1 MWLTG
6 YKITQMKK
14 LITTLQNIWKIKEL
28 RNRILFTLGMLFVFR
43 FGSYIVLPGVIPEVL
58 DNATQNNNSP
68 NDLLGLINVFTG
80 GAFNNAAIF
89 ALGIMPY
96 ITASIIIQL
105 LGFAVPYFQRLQQK
119 EGESGR
125 KKLNQITRLLTV
137 AITLVQ
143 GGGYLTY
150 INSLGAV
157 DPTIPLGIFWI
168 SNIIILSTGTVFSMW
183 LGERITDRGIGNGIS
198 LLITIGII
206 ATLPQALVFEF
217 QSQLENNGLI
227 IFVLEMAAL
236 FGIVMATVLIV
247 QGIRR
252 IPIQFAK
259 RMVGRGSNQMPAQGA
274 RDYIPLKVNASGV
287 MPIIFAQALMFLPAT
302 VAQFFAGEGS
312 DLATSPILRALN
324 DFTSA
329 PYNIIYFILVVLFT
343 YVYTALLV
351 NPQQYAEYL
360 KRQNAF
366 IPGIKPGKPTADFID
381 AVTTRITLPGSIFL
395 GLISILPAFA
405 AGFGVNI
412 AFAMFFG
419 GTSLLILVAVVLD
432 TLQQIESHLLMRR
445 YDGLVKS
452 GKIQGRSRMQGIG
465 ANM

>member
-1 MWLTG
+1 
-6 YKITQMKK
+6 MKK
-14 LITTLQNIWKIKEL
+14 FITTLKNIWSIKEL
-28 RNRILFTLGMLFVFR
+28 RRRILFTLGMLMVYR
-43 FGSYIVLPGVIPEVL
+43 FGSYVVLPGVIPAVL
-58 DNATQNNNSP
+58 EEQSANNAG
-68 NDLLGLINVFTG
+68 DLLSLINSFTG
-80 GAFNNAAIF
+80 GAFNNAAVF

-125 KKLNQITRLLTV
+125 KKITQITRLLTL

-150 INSLGAV
+150 LYQIGAV
-157 DPTIPLGIFWI
+157 DPNLPNSIFWFA
-168 SNIIILSTGTVFSMW
+168 NIIILSAGTIFAMW
-183 LGERITDRGIGNGIS
+183 LGERITDRGIGNGVS

-206 ATLPQALVFEF
+206 ATLPQSFVIEF
-217 QSQLENNGLI
+217 QTQLNGSGGLLLFLVEMALLFLI
-227 IFVLEMAAL
+227 I
-236 FGIVMATVLIV
+236 MATVLIV
-247 QGIRR
+247 QGVRR

-259 RMVGRGSNQMPAQGA
+259 RMVGRGTSSIPQAGV

-302 VAQFFAGEGS
+302 VAQFAAS
-312 DLATSPILRALN
+312 DGQAVTNSFLLALN

-329 PYNIIYFILVVLFT
+329 PYNIIYFFLVVIFT
-343 YVYTALLV
+343 YVYTALMV
-351 NPQQYAEYL
+351 NPQNYAEYL

-366 IPGIKPGKPTADFID
+366 IPGVKPGKPTADFID

-395 GLISILPAFA
+395 AIIAILPAFA
-405 AGFGVNI
+405 AAFGVNRM
-412 AFAMFFG
+412 FAMFFG

-452 GKIQGRSRMQGIG
+452 GRIQGRSTSSRVQGIG

>member
-1 MWLTG
+1 
-6 YKITQMKK
+6 MKK
-14 LITTLQNIWKIKEL
+14 FIDTLSNIWKIEEL
-28 RNRILFTLGMLFVFR
+28 RKRILFTLLILMVYR
-43 FGSYIVLPGVIPEVL
+43 FGSFIVLPGVIPSAL
-58 DNATQNNNSP
+58 DGGSSNAS
-68 NDLLGLINVFTG
+68 DLLGLINIFTG

-105 LGFAVPYFQRLQQK
+105 MGFAVPYFQRLQQK

-125 KKLNQITRLLTV
+125 KKITQITRLLTV

-150 INSLGAV
+150 IQSQGAV
-157 DPTIPLGIFWI
+157 DPSIPKGIFWLA
-168 SNIIILSTGTVFSMW
+168 NIVILSTGTILAMW
-183 LGERITDRGIGNGIS
+183 LGEKITDKGIGNGIS

-206 ATLPQALVFEF
+206 ATLPVALVSELSLQISGGSPIVFI
-217 QSQLENNGLI
+217 LEL
-227 IFVLEMAAL
+227 VAL
-236 FGIVMATVLIV
+236 FAVIMVTVLLV
-247 QGIRR
+247 QGVRK

-259 RMVGRGSNQMPAQGA
+259 RMVGRGSNAMPVAGA
-274 RDYIPLKVNASGV
+274 RDYIPLKVNAAGV

-302 VAQFFAGEGS
+302 IAQWFAGEEAAAS
-312 DLATSPILRALN
+312 PVIQELVNPFSLTSSILT
-324 DFTSA
+324 FV
-329 PYNIIYFILVVLFT
+329 LVVVFT

-351 NPQQYAEYL
+351 NPKQYAEYL

-381 AVTTRITLPGSIFL
+381 TITTRITFWGSIFI
-395 GLISILPAFA
+395 GLIAILPAIA
-405 AGFGVNI
+405 VGFGINV
-412 AFAMFFG
+412 AFAIFFG

-432 TLQQIESHLLMRR
+432 TLQQIESHLLMRK

-452 GKIQGRSRMQGIG
+452 GKLQSRSRMQGIG
-465 ANM
+465 ASM

>member
-1 MWLTG
+1 
-6 YKITQMKK
+6 MKK
-14 LITTLQNIWKIKEL
+14 FLTTLKNIWSIKEL
-28 RNRILFTLGMLFVFR
+28 RNRILFTLGILMVYR
-43 FGSYIVLPGVIPEVL
+43 FGSYVVLPGVIPSILKEQSAN
-58 DNATQNNNSP
+58 NAG
-68 NDLLGLINVFTG
+68 DLLSLINSFTG
-80 GAFNNAAIF
+80 GAFNNAAVF

-105 LGFAVPYFQRLQQK
+105 MGFAVPYFQRLQQK

-125 KKLNQITRLLTV
+125 KKITQITRLLTL

-150 INSLGAV
+150 VYSIGAV
-157 DPTIPLGIFWI
+157 DPSIPKGIFWF
-168 SNIIILSTGTVFSMW
+168 SNIIILSAGTIFAMW
-183 LGERITDRGIGNGIS
+183 LGERITDRGIGNGVS

-206 ATLPQALVFEF
+206 ATLPQAFAVEF
-217 QSQLENNGLI
+217 QTQNLLM
-227 IFVLEMAAL
+227 FVLEMAIL
-236 FGIVMATVLIV
+236 FVVVMATVLIV
-247 QGIRR
+247 QGVRR

-259 RMVGRGSNQMPAQGA
+259 RMVGRGTSSLPQAGV

-302 VAQFFAGEGS
+302 VAQF
-312 DLATSPILRALN
+312 ATSGGDVVSNSFLLALN

-329 PYNIIYFILVVLFT
+329 PYNIIYFFLVVIFT
-343 YVYTALLV
+343 YVYTALMV

-366 IPGIKPGKPTADFID
+366 IPGIKPGRATADFID
-381 AVTTRITLPGSIFL
+381 AVTTRITLPGSVFL
-395 GLISILPAFA
+395 ALIAILPAFA
-405 AGFGVNI
+405 AAFGVNRM
-412 AFAMFFG
+412 FAMFFG

-452 GKIQGRSRMQGIG
+452 GKIQGRSGSSRIQGIG